1 MCPRK
6 KNLISISRSSYLDHV
21 LLIILDIQGHASLHG
36 VLRDANLFL
45 ESVET
50 CKKNNTA
57 AFLKIVL
64 TELFM
69 KKHACKSLWVCICL
83 MHAHIGKGMILTTFS
98 ISYDTNHSHA
108 HLTGP
113 WQHGQ
118 QQPQLHRL
126 LLPHCTCTS
135 SLHPPD
141 WSFAKPLP
149 RHCL

>member
-69 KKHACKSLWVCICL
+69 KKHACKSL
-83 MHAHIGKGMILTTFS
+83 
-98 ISYDTNHSHA
+98 
-108 HLTGP
+108 
-113 WQHGQ
+113 
-118 QQPQLHRL
+118 
-126 LLPHCTCTS
+126 
-135 SLHPPD
+135 
-141 WSFAKPLP
+141 
-149 RHCL
+149 